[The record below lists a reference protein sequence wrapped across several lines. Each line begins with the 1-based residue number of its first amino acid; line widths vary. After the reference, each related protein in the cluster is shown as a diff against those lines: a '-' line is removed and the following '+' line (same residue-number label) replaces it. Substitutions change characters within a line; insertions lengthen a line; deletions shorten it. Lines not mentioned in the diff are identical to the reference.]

1 MQNVSIATSVT
12 EILAANVNRSGQ
24 TILIQNQSDTNILLA
39 FGDDNIASLTSS
51 LGLILEPGEAT
62 VVSGATVM
70 KKIAAIHGGSGSKT
84 AHWQRV

>member
-39 FGDDNIASLTSS
+39 YGDENIALLTAS
-51 LGLILEPGEAT
+51 LGQILEPGDAA

-70 KKIAAIHGGSGSKT
+70 KRIAGIHGGSGSKT